1 MMILNS
7 QQKEVL
13 KLIHVYI
20 DTNLAF
26 SYYVL
31 YRLQAV
37 SKGPPLSYGAIICL
51 NISSWRF
58 PLRMLY
64 LFYPRYLTYLGCVS
78 LISHRLPREVRRLLT
93 H

>member
-20 DTNLAF
+20 DTNF
-26 SYYVL
+26 PTTVL